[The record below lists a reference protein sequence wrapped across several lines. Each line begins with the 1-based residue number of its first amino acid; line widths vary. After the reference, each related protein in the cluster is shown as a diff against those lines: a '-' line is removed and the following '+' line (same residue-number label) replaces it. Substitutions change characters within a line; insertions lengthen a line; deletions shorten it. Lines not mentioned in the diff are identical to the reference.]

1 MMRRFDPFDDMLS
14 LRDAMQQLMEDA
26 VITPGRSSST
36 GSMGMPLDLHE
47 TQDSFIVEAV
57 LPGVQPDDVDIT
69 VQDNVLHINA
79 ETRREQTSQP
89 GSTHRQERYYG
100 RFTRA
105 ISLPRQVNPDQ
116 IHATLEHGIL
126 RLNIPKAEQAKPRK
140 ITVNVGTQAQ
150 GQPQNVATPGAQ
162 SQPASSASSQIDQ
175 GQMPEQERQVGG

>member
-1 MMRRFDPFDDMLS
+1 MDCRNTFFFNDHRLERSGCFNVSKRSSMMSMMRRFDPFDDMLS
-14 LRDAMQQLMEDA
+14 LRDAMQQLLEDA
-26 VITPGRSSST
+26 VITPGRSSSS

-79 ETRREQTSQP
+79 ETRREQASQP
-89 GSTHRQERYYG
+89 GSPHRQERYYG

-116 IHATLEHGIL
+116 IQATLEHGIL
-126 RLNIPKAEQAKPRK
+126 RLDIPKAEQAKPRK
-140 ITVNVGTQAQ
+140 ITVSVG
-150 GQPQNVATPGAQ
+150 
-162 SQPASSASSQIDQ
+162 
-175 GQMPEQERQVGG
+175 